1 MGETGYQC
9 PQCRLALAPR
19 RQGDFDAWECTGGH
33 GIGVT
38 LTEAYGHFQDDEIH
52 AIWTASK
59 TAPKS
64 ALKSPMLGTPMV
76 AVTVIVDDDEIEG
89 NEGPGA
95 HPVTLDVAPDE
106 QFLWIHVADFKNM
119 PADLPNPPLSQEQL
133 SRLDQLGRQSR
144 ESIRKDLDSRETDE
158 SRLGYRVGSW
168 AAAKLH
174 MTGLMNRLSA
184 SAKSRV
190 EKVPT

>member
-1 MGETGYQC
+1 MSETRYHC
-9 PQCRLALAPR
+9 PQCRTPLAALKE
-19 RQGDFDAWECTGGH
+19 GDFDAWQCPEGH

-59 TAPKS
+59 SAPKS
-64 ALKSPMLGTPMV
+64 TLKSPVLGSPMV
-76 AVTVIVDDDEIEG
+76 AVTVVVDDDEIEG

-95 HPVTLDVAPDE
+95 HLVTLDVAPDE
-106 QFLWIHVADFKNM
+106 QFLWIHVADFRGM
-119 PADLPNPPLSQEQL
+119 PTDLPNPPPSAEQRA
-133 SRLDQLGRQSR
+133 RLDELGMESR
-144 ESIRKDLDSRETDE
+144 ASIGRDLDSRETDE

-174 MTGLMNRLSA
+174 MTGLVNRLGA
-184 SAKSRV
+184 SAKARMNKPSA
-190 EKVPT
+190 